1 MTFSQI
7 IDSPIPVLID
17 FTASWCGPCKTMAPV
32 LTDIKKELGDTVKIV
47 KIDIDESPSTAQT
60 YQVQGVPTFIL
71 FKNNRPV
78 WRQSGAM
85 PKSVLLSAI
94 RQFL

>member
-47 KIDIDESPSTAQT
+47 KIDIVFMS
-60 YQVQGVPTFIL
+60 
-71 FKNNRPV
+71 NNLCY
-78 WRQSGAM
+78 WCT
-85 PKSVLLSAI
+85 I
-94 RQFL
+94 Y